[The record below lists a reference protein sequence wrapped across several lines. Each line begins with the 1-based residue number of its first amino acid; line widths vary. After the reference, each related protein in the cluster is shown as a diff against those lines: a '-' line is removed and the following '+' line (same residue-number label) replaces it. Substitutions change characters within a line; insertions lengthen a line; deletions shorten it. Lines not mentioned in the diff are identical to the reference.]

1 MHSSVFSSEP
11 TACFLFI
18 SMYKSRC
25 SAVSTPQFAL
35 TSPLPCSNCIDLG
48 LIALL
53 GHFLQ
58 TIPPKKS
65 MDVGHRCCIVLVTKI
80 SIQIN
85 RMIRARLG
93 TLRQLKQRQK
103 GKRKRP
109 KGNMFA
115 KHRGLRVD
123 HYVWCVEVRSLLQI

>member
-1 MHSSVFSSEP
+1 M
-11 TACFLFI
+11 
-18 SMYKSRC
+18 
-25 SAVSTPQFAL
+25 
-35 TSPLPCSNCIDLG
+35 
-48 LIALL
+48 
-53 GHFLQ
+53 Q

-93 TLRQLKQRQK
+93 TLRQLKQRHK